1 VLGEGFIRCYMRL
14 FFAVLLLTALILA
27 LAAPGVTLPRTTL
40 DAQQQADAT
49 FWLLTAAAVVL
60 LGALPRLVVV
70 GKAETPNPLPDG
82 IVLLLAP
89 AVLIC

>member
-1 VLGEGFIRCYMRL
+1 MRL

-40 DAQQQADAT
+40 EAQQQADAT

-60 LGALPRLVVV
+60 LGALPSLVAVR
-70 GKAETPNPLPDG
+70 KAETPNLLPER
-82 IVLLLAP
+82 VVPLLAP